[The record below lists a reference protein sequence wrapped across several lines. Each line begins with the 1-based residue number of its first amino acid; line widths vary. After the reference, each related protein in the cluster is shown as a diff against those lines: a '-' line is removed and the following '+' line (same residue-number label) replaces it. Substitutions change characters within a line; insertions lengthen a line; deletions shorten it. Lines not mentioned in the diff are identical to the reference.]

1 VLKITVEMMH
11 KLEKEI
17 PVVLCKMRT
26 NFPPEF
32 FNPMQHLLIHLSYE
46 AKVGDHV

>member
-1 VLKITVEMMH
+1 MK

-17 PVVLCKMRT
+17 QVLRCKMEK
-26 NFPPEF
+26 NFPPDF

-46 AKVGDHV
+46 TKVGSHVQYR